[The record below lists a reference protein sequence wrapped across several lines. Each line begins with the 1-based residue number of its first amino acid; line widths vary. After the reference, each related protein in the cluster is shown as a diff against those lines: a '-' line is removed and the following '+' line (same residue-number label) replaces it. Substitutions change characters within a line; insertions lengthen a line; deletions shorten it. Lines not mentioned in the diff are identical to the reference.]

1 MGFVDFGGRETEEK
15 LATHVCSKQCP
26 LFHAEFWQLRHWLY
40 FCFLV
45 FYARSFKKEI
55 SIPISWWPT
64 TATAPHILASL
75 FWEVVAVCER
85 RKFHIHAVVADG
97 SATNRKFFNIIHGS
111 PFTLSAPRSY
121 TCPNPYR
128 KTMPIFICSD
138 TSHLLKVKINEWLT
152 S

>member
-1 MGFVDFGGRETEEK
+1 MEEK
-15 LATHVCSKQCP
+15 LRKN
-26 LFHAEFWQLRHWLY
+26 WQHTYAVSNPY
-40 FCFLV
+40 FFSLNFGCDCNFVFLV

-85 RKFHIHAVVADG
+85 RNFHIHAIVADG

-111 PFTLSAPRSY
+111 PFTLSAPSSY

-138 TSHLLKVKINEWLT
+138 TSHLLKVKT
-152 S
+152 DR